1 MPTPFGTLYTSN
13 ITPDPQTGIGKWT
26 ADQFYPMM
34 HNGRFPDGGLL
45 YPAMPFASYTK
56 VTREDSD
63 AIYAYLRSIPPV
75 KQPNR
80 PHDLRFPFNNRSLI
94 LGWRTLFFKEGEYK
108 PDPTKS
114 AEWNRG
120 AYLVEG
126 LGHCGMCHTADQ
138 RARRQLGIAGLR
150 GRADPDAELVRAVAD
165 LEQGG
170 RPRRLEHRGDHR
182 LCCATGVSSRGAVY
196 GPMAEVV
203 YNSLQYLTD
212 DDTRAMAV
220 YLKSLAQ
227 GTSPEKPAAPL
238 PSAESSLLLSL
249 GKTDLRPRMRELPW
263 RGRAGHAAA
272 LSAARRQPV
281 DPDGVGGQSD
291 PHGAQRRL
299 SAGHGRQPDALRH
312 AAVRAALSDD
322 EVAAVVTYIR
332 TSWGNRGAP
341 VSARQANELRA
352 ATLD

>member
-1 MPTPFGTLYTSN
+1 MKTPFGTLYTSN
-13 ITPDPQTGIGKWT
+13 ITPDPADRHRMWT
-26 ADQFYPMM
+26 SDQFFQMM
-34 HNGRFPDGGLL
+34 HNGRFPDGGLV

-75 KQPNR
+75 KQINR
-80 PHDLRFPFNNRSLI
+80 PHDLKFPFNNRSLI
-94 LGWRTLFFKEGEYK
+94 LGWRTLFFNEGVFK

-114 AEWNRG
+114 ADWNRG

-126 LGHCGMCHTADQ
+126 LGHCGMCHTAINALGGSSESQ
-138 RARRQLGIAGLR
+138 AFEGGLIPMQNWYAPSLTSNKEAGSVTGPSRRSPTIC
-150 GRADPDAELVRAVAD
+150 AE
-165 LEQGG
+165 
-170 RPRRLEHRGDHR
+170 
-182 LCCATGVSSRGAVY
+182 GVSARGAVY

-203 YNSLQYLTD
+203 YNSLQYLND

-249 GKTDLRPRMRELPW
+249 GKQIYDRECASCHGAEGS
-263 RGRAGHAAA
+263 RHAAA

-281 DPDGVGGQSD
+281 DPDGLRRQRD
-291 PHGAQRRL
+291 PDGAQWRL
-299 SAGHGRQPDALRH
+299 SAGHRRKSDALRH
-312 AAVRAALSDD
+312 AA
-322 EVAAVVTYIR
+322 
-332 TSWGNRGAP
+332 
-341 VSARQANELRA
+341 LRA
-352 ATLD
+352 PDCPTTRSRPS